1 MRDVDELDLFLLT
14 DRIDEMVH
22 RVAGDSEDLTYPVAG
37 EALNYNSSNVQVV
50 HSISHGDDTGCS

>member
-1 MRDVDELDLFLLT
+1 MT